1 MALFG
6 STRDITTFKYITR
19 EVVEDIVS
27 QYIGYY
33 KIMLDATPVNIY
45 GEALNKSYI
54 GPVRISCLISRG
66 DFEFTQTDFGPDNT
80 RQVEFRFF
88 KPHLEEAN
96 IFPEVGDIILYNG
109 LYFQID
115 NVNENQLILG
125 KDNAY
130 NYSVQGL
137 SGFGSSYSIIL
148 KGHYTSPDALGITQN
163 RL

>member
-6 STRDITTFKYITR
+6 SDRDIITFKYITD
-19 EVVEDIVS
+19 EVVVDIVS

-33 KIMLDATPVNIY
+33 KIMLETTPSNVY

-66 DFEFTQTDFGPDNT
+66 DFDFTQTDLGPDNK

-88 KPHLEEAN
+88 KPHLVDAN
-96 IFPEVGDIILYNG
+96 IFPEVGDVILYNG

-125 KDNAY
+125 KDNQY
-130 NYSVQGL
+130 TYSVQGL
-137 SGFGSSYSIIL
+137 NGFGSSYSIIL
-148 KGHYTSPDALGITQN
+148 KGHYTSPDALGITRN